1 MKSSLKKIFLLCST
15 TLFLTTQS
23 DARVQSVT
31 SNYVNSDYAKT
42 RYPIVFNH
50 GMLGFTRLGFK
61 NFGFDY
67 FYQVLPD
74 LARQGATVYAT
85 QVSQLESTETRG
97 EQLLAQVD
105 EVITLTGAPKVNL
118 IGHSHGGP
126 TIRYI
131 EIVAPEKVASLTAVG
146 APFKG
151 SKIFDDIN
159 KNLLSFTAMKIITQY
174 IVAPLEMTLEGNL
187 SLPQSLENTSNS
199 LSEAGTAVFNQKY
212 PSAAIPDDCGE
223 GLYKTQNGIH
233 HYSWTG
239 VAQMTNILDVV
250 DSAVTQLAPLSYK
263 SRDNDG
269 LVMRCSAHYG
279 KVIRDDYRLNH
290 LDQINLMF
298 GLRGYLS
305 QDPVALYR
313 QHANRLKLDGL

>member
-1 MKSSLKKIFLLCST
+1 MNILYKKTVLLFSVAMCLST
-15 TLFLTTQS
+15 QGNTEIQH
-23 DARVQSVT
+23 VT
-31 SNYVNSDYAKT
+31 SHNVSSDYAKT

-67 FYQVLPD
+67 FYQILPD

-105 EVITLTGAPKVNL
+105 EILAITGASKVNL

-131 EIVAPEKVASLTAVG
+131 EIVAPQKVASLTAIG

-151 SKIFDDIN
+151 SKIFDDVN
-159 KNLLSFTAMKIITQY
+159 KNILSFAAMKIIAQY
-174 IVAPLEMTLEGNL
+174 LIAPLEMTLEGNL
-187 SLPQSLENTSNS
+187 SLPQSFENTSAS
-199 LSEAGTAVFNQKY
+199 LSEKGTAKFNQKY
-212 PSAAIPDDCGE
+212 PSKAIPQDCGE
-223 GLYKTQNGIH
+223 GQYVTQNGIY

-239 VAQMTNILDVV
+239 VAQATNLLDIV
-250 DSAVTQLAPLSYK
+250 DSTITVLAPLSYK
-263 SRDNDG
+263 SLDNDG

-279 KVIRDDYRLNH
+279 KVIRDNYRHNH

-298 GLRGYLS
+298 GLRGS
-305 QDPVALYR
+305 FTQDPVSLYR
-313 QHANRLKLDGL
+313 QHSNRLKLAGL